1 MDTKWKSRALAAA
14 WLIFFTFGLSGMLQL
29 YVKANDY
36 LGNDYFDSME
46 FHDQMNQFVQYLG
59 LFELNQMTLEEAKKA
74 ITVTDEEI
82 QEHRHRYGNLV
93 EQVNTINTQYEEQI
107 NDAEGAG
114 NQEAAD
120 LYKAEREKKIEDI
133 TNNFKSDDHVRPK
146 VVAEKEKQLEQ
157 FYLQKERLRRDYL
170 PYKDDF
176 VYYFK
181 DTASGEEYS
190 NLEKSAGESYQEAF
204 NKQDFLFKTSNLY
217 SNDFFYTYGL
227 GFEES
232 IDSMIPETTYEGL
245 IGIPKSLSS
254 SHPIMAGYDNFYK
267 GQIIFYMVSLAG
279 FGALV
284 LSLFVIRKRQIIPA
298 EIESFRPYYEKLP
311 LDARL
316 FLLFILGLAGVPFL
330 FIAGDKYTYLYN
342 PVDAVE
348 LLIALAGAA
357 FFVGIFLLQ
366 ARFLWPSLKSWT
378 KIKQEWERAVIFRG
392 WKEIAALYSGQSFGR
407 QAGIGFLLLFGLGF
421 LAIVVIASNP
431 YILPIYVMLYLLA
444 AAAIFVLF
452 VKKVRYFSV
461 IIERTNSLAAGQLGP
476 DLPVKGKSVL
486 GKLAENLNQLKQGVK
501 KSQSEQAKSERL
513 KTELITNV
521 SHDLRTPLTSIITY
535 TELLKAAELPE
546 EDRSAYLEIIDRKS
560 KRLKV
565 LIDDL
570 FEVSKMASGNI
581 ELKREKVDLVQL
593 LQQALAEHDSS
604 IHSSGLQVRISQPD
618 APVHALVDGQKLW
631 RVFDNLIGNILK
643 YSLENTRV
651 YISVQAVGDFA
662 EITFKNVSKYELSE
676 NVDELFERFKRGD
689 TSRHTEGSGLG
700 LAIAQSI
707 VDLHG
712 GSLDIEADGDLFKA
726 KVKIKMGTE

>member
-1 MDTKWKSRALAAA
+1 LDTKWKSRAFAAA
-14 WLIFFTFGLSGMLQL
+14 WLILFTFGLSGMLHL
-29 YVKANDY
+29 YIK
-36 LGNDYFDSME
+36 GNHYFAKDYFESME
-46 FHDQMNQFVQYLG
+46 FHDNLIQFVQYVG
-59 LFELNQMTLEEAKKA
+59 LFELDEMSLEEAKKG
-74 ITVTDEEI
+74 IKVTEEDI
-82 QEHRHRYGNLV
+82 QEHRYRYGNLV
-93 EQVNTINTQYEEQI
+93 EQINIIKSQYEGQI
-107 NDAEGAG
+107 AEAEGAG

-120 LYKAEREKKIEDI
+120 FYKAERDKKIEDI
-133 TNNFKSDDHVRPK
+133 TNNFKSDDHVLPK
-146 VVAEKEKQLEQ
+146 VVAEKEKQVEE
-157 FYLQKERLRRDYL
+157 FYLQKERLHQDYQ
-170 PYKDDF
+170 PYKDSL

-181 DTASGEEYS
+181 DTVTGEEYS
-190 NLEKSAGESYQEAF
+190 NLEKSSGQSYREAF
-204 NKQDFLFKTSNLY
+204 NKQDFLYKTSNVY
-217 SNDFFYTYGL
+217 SNDFFYSYGL

-232 IDSMIPETTYEGL
+232 VDSIIPEKTFESW

-254 SHPIMAGYDNFYK
+254 SHPIMAGYKQFNK
-267 GQIIFYMVSLAG
+267 EQIISYVVSIAA
-279 FGALV
+279 FAILV
-284 LSLFVIRKRQIIPA
+284 LCLIVMKKRRVIPSDL
-298 EIESFRPYYEKLP
+298 EDLRPNYEKLP

-316 FLLFILGLAGVPFL
+316 FLLFILWMAGIPFL
-330 FIAGDKYTYLYN
+330 FITADKLAYVYN
-342 PVDAVE
+342 PVDAIE

-366 ARFLWPSLKSWT
+366 ARFLLPSLKSWT
-378 KIKQEWERAVIFRG
+378 RIKQDWESALIYRG
-392 WKEIAALYSGQSFGR
+392 WKEVRDLYSGQSFGR
-407 QAGIGFLLLFGLGF
+407 QAGIGFVLLFGLG
-421 LAIVVIASNP
+421 LLTVMVIGVYP
-431 YILPIYVMLYLLA
+431 HFLPIYVMLYLFA
-444 AAAIFVLF
+444 MAAIFILF
-452 VKKVRYFSV
+452 VKKVRYFSM
-461 IIERTNSLAAGQLGP
+461 ITERTNRLAAGQLGP

-486 GKLAENLNQLKQGVK
+486 GKLAGNLNQLKQGVK

-535 TELLKAAELPE
+535 TELLKAADLPE

-593 LQQALAEHDSS
+593 LQQALAEYDSS
-604 IHSSGLQVRISQPD
+604 IGSLGLQVRISQPD

-651 YISVQAVGDFA
+651 YILVQAVGDFA

-707 VDLHG
+707 VYLHG